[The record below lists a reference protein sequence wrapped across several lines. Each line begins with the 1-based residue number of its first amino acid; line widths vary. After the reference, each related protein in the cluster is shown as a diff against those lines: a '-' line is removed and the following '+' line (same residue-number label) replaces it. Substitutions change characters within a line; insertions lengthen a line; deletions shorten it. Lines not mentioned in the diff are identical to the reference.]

1 MNFTLRHIRP
11 YLFRSA
17 LYVVL
22 VILSV
27 VFTMATALSVS
38 DFLKILFNG
47 SNDALTS
54 AIPSGNL
61 ISRMLEN
68 LYVGLIAFGPHKA
81 LFYFS
86 VLVFA
91 LYGLKNVFSYLAT
104 VSISIIRTRVVRDVR
119 NELFS
124 KAMHLP
130 VSYFVTHRK
139 GDVLSRFSN
148 DVVEYDENILASI
161 QMLVSSIVAIVLYL
175 GMLLYINP
183 KLTAMVLCM
192 LPIVAFVISGISR
205 KLKKKSKQVQEK
217 QSFLLSLIEQTISGL
232 KVIKAYNA
240 IDFSNRQFQSY
251 NAEYNSLRTRMFRRI
266 YLASPVSDSMGN
278 TIVIA
283 ILLFGSWLVFRHD
296 AGLTPELFISYIM
309 MFVLIIP
316 PAKELTTAISQIKK
330 GQACVERIEELV
342 SEKESSEAGAGASC
356 QEGQSGFPDNFD
368 AIEFRNVGFS
378 YKEGQNVLSNISFS
392 IPHGGTVALVGS
404 SGSGKSTLADL
415 LARFYTPSEGTI
427 LIGGL
432 PLEKISVSDY
442 RQHIG
447 IVDQETVLFNTSV
460 AENIAFG
467 QSSRFNSKGKET
479 AGINP
484 DAIQAAAQI
493 ANAHEFICQL
503 PEQYDTLLGENGSR
517 LSGGQRQR
525 ISIARALVSNPDILI
540 LDEATSA
547 LDTEAERQV
556 QDALNSA
563 MRGRTSLVIAHRL
576 STIVNADRIL
586 VLEQGQIVESG
597 THQELLA
604 LGGKY
609 SQLVELQE
617 ISRS

>member
-11 YLFRSA
+11 YSFRTA
-17 LYVVL
+17 LYVLL
-22 VILSV
+22 VVLSV

-38 DFLKILFNG
+38 DFLKILFDG
-47 SNDALTS
+47 SNEALSS

-61 ISRMLEN
+61 ISRLLEN
-68 LYVGLIAFGPHKA
+68 LYVRLITFGPHKA
-81 LFYFS
+81 LIYFS
-86 VLVFA
+86 FLVFA

-104 VSISIIRTRVVRDVR
+104 VSISVIRTRVVRDVR
-119 NELFS
+119 NELFE
-124 KAMHLP
+124 KAMYLP

-161 QMLVSSIVAIVLYL
+161 QMLASSIVAIVLYL

-183 KLTAMVLCM
+183 KLTLMVLCM

-217 QSFLLSLIEQTISGL
+217 QSFLMSLIEQTIMGL

-240 IDFSNRQFQSY
+240 IDFSNRQFQAY
-251 NAEYNSLRTRMFRRI
+251 NAEYNHLRTRMFRRI

-309 MFVLIIP
+309 MFVLMIP
-316 PAKELTTAISQIKK
+316 PAKELTTAISQMKK
-330 GQACVERIEELV
+330 GQACVERIEELIAEKDGAAENCGSEQSV
-342 SEKESSEAGAGASC
+342 SNP
-356 QEGQSGFPDNFD
+356 FPIAFD
-368 AIEFRNVGFS
+368 AIEFRNVGFE
-378 YKEGQNVLSNISFS
+378 YREGQKVLSDISFV
-392 IPHGGTVALVGS
+392 IPRGGTVAIVGS

-415 LARFYTPSEGTI
+415 LARFYVPTQGSI
-427 LIGGL
+427 LIGGV
-432 PLEKISVSDY
+432 PLENISVSEY
-442 RQHIG
+442 RHHVG
-447 IVDQETVLFNTSV
+447 IVDQETVLFNASV

-467 QSSRFNSKGKET
+467 KQAVADGN
-479 AGINP
+479 
-484 DAIQAAAQI
+484 DAVQVAAKI
-493 ANAHEFICQL
+493 ANAHEFISSL
-503 PEQYDTLLGENGSR
+503 PNQYATPLGENGSR

-525 ISIARALVSNPDILI
+525 ISIARALMSNPDILI

-556 QDALNSA
+556 QDALNCA
-563 MRGRTSLVIAHRL
+563 MRGRTALVIAHRL
-576 STIVNADRIL
+576 STIMNADTIL
-586 VLEQGQIVESG
+586 VLEGGRIVESG
-597 THQELLA
+597 THQQLLS
-604 LGGKY
+604 LCGRYK
-609 SQLVELQE
+609 QLVELQE
-617 ISRS
+617 IARS